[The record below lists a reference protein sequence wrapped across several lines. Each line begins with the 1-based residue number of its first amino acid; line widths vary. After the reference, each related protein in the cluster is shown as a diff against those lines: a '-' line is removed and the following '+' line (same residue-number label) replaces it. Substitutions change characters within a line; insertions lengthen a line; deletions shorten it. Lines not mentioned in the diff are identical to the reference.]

1 MVGLGLSQGRTGTTA
16 LSLTSVRVA
25 KLVAS
30 FALLA
35 LYAFSQPLESR
46 GHNRDVSAATF
57 PAWHFVA
64 TGTFEL
70 SEHAD
75 SNDWFVPTERGVF
88 SNRTPGVIASA
99 TLGYAIALPWSSG
112 YSTLPGNLVAIGSSW
127 LAVIVVATAAERLH
141 RGLWFPALVLFGLGT
156 STWSVSA
163 DQLWAHGPAQLGIG
177 AAVFLLIDRKELGSG
192 LAFAAAVLIRPPT
205 IILALGTAG
214 TRALQDRSWRPLRLV
229 GGPALVAA
237 ALFLGYTRVV
247 FGSWSPLASYEA
259 VGGLFLTGGWDR
271 VVNVFSAFGAPRY
284 GVLMWSSWIVLCL
297 VFAFRKDSGTAPGW
311 LAVTPLIA
319 AAYISVH
326 SLLEVASGAA
336 PYGYRYPLEA
346 VTLAAPFLFSAVP
359 RLLKSPVTRTALIV
373 AGCTAVFLQTSYF
386 YLSECWLAV
395 PEAGLVACELFGKI

>member
-1 MVGLGLSQGRTGTTA
+1 MVGLGLSHSPTGTAA
-16 LSLTSVRVA
+16 LSLTSVKVA

-46 GHNRDVSAATF
+46 GNITDVSAATF
-57 PAWHFVA
+57 PAWHFVT

-75 SNDWFVPTERGVF
+75 SSDWFVSTERGVF

-99 TLGYAIALPWSSG
+99 TLGYAIAHPWSSG

-127 LAVIVVATAAERLH
+127 LAVILVAAAAERLH

-156 STWSVSA
+156 STWSISA
-163 DQLWAHGPAQLGIG
+163 NQLWAHGPAQLGIA

-214 TRALQDRSWRPLRLV
+214 ARALYERSWRPIRLI
-229 GGPALVAA
+229 GGPALAA
-237 ALFLGYTRVV
+237 GAIFLGYTRVV
-247 FGSWSPLASYEA
+247 FGSWSPVASYEA
-259 VGGLFLTGGWDR
+259 VGGLYLSGGLER
-271 VVNVFSAFGAPRY
+271 LANVLSALGSPRY
-284 GVLMWSSWIVLCL
+284 GLLMWSPWIALCL
-297 VFAFRKDSGTAPGW
+297 VFAYQKGSRSVPGW
-311 LAVTPLIA
+311 LAATPLVA
-319 AAYISVH
+319 GAYIVVH

-336 PYGYRYPLEA
+336 TYGYRYPLEA
-346 VTLAAPFLFSAVP
+346 VTLAAPFLLSVLPHLFRS
-359 RLLKSPVTRTALIV
+359 RISRTALVV
-373 AGCTAVFLQTSYF
+373 AGCFAAFLQTSYF
-386 YLSECWLAV
+386 LLSECWLAV
-395 PEAGLVACELFGKI
+395 PEAGLVACEIFGKI